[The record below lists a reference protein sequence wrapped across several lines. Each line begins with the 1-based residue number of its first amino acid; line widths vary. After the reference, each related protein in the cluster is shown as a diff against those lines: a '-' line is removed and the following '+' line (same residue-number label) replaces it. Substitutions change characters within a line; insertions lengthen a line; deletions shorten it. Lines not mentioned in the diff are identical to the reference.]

1 MEIQAMTRNK
11 KPALQLPTAQSPVL
25 PRTALTF
32 DALVR
37 IPAGRRPLETY
48 VNTSEPSQDILF
60 GLSKDRNMVARM
72 AEWDRRWKDIGEKK
86 EK

>member
-1 MEIQAMTRNK
+1 MTRNK
-11 KPALQLPTAQSPVL
+11 KPTLQFPAAQSLTL

-32 DALVR
+32 DALAR
-37 IPAGRRPLETY
+37 IPAGQRPLETY

-72 AEWDRRWKDIGEKK
+72 AEWDRRWKDIGEQN